1 MSTSNLH
8 QQLRQKVQGLF
19 SPYQNQRDQQILAKF
34 DRTLF
39 RDDFAQLKDYL
50 GEIEQTLA
58 QLAKLSDNTQ
68 PKTDFYCQ
76 KLLAQCHALIDALQR
91 QDTDFT
97 PKIATASTQNPQK
110 RRASERQKMQNA
122 LYQLPPR
129 ERLAKYYEFL
139 LQLNEI
145 IENNQLA
152 FYQARSDQEKQ
163 YWSKK
168 TQITQQRRDH
178 CQEAIDLLEEYLST
192 ITEE

>member
-1 MSTSNLH
+1 MSTSSLH
-8 QQLRQKVQGLF
+8 QQLSQKVQGLF

-50 GEIEQTLA
+50 REIEQTLA

-68 PKTDFYCQ
+68 PQTDFYSQ

-97 PKIATASTQNPQK
+97 LQTTSSQNSQK
-110 RRASERQKMQNA
+110 RRASERQQMQNA

-168 TQITQQRRDH
+168 TQITQQRRDR

-192 ITEE
+192 TTEE

>member
-1 MSTSNLH
+1 MSTSSLH
-8 QQLRQKVQGLF
+8 QQLHQKVQGLF
-19 SPYQNQRDQQILAKF
+19 APYQHQRDQQILAKF

-58 QLAKLSDNTQ
+58 QLAKLPDNAQ
-68 PKTDFYCQ
+68 PQTDFYSQ
-76 KLLAQCHALIDALQR
+76 KLSAQCHALIDALQR
-91 QDTDFT
+91 QNTNFT
-97 PKIATASTQNPQK
+97 PKATTASTQNSQK
-110 RRASERQKMQNA
+110 RRASERQQMQNA

-139 LQLNEI
+139 LQLNEM

-152 FYQARSDQEKQ
+152 FYQARSEQEKQ
-163 YWSKK
+163 RLANNL
-168 TQITQQRRDH
+168 QITQQRRDR

-192 ITEE
+192 TTEE

>member
-1 MSTSNLH
+1 MPTSSLH
-8 QQLRQKVQGLF
+8 QQLRQTVRSLF
-19 SPYQNQRDQQILAKF
+19 SSYQTQRDQQILAKF

-68 PKTDFYCQ
+68 PQTDFYSQ

-91 QDTDFT
+91 QDTDST
-97 PKIATASTQNPQK
+97 LQPSSTQNSQK
-110 RRASERQKMQNA
+110 RRASERQQMQNA

-168 TQITQQRRDH
+168 TQITRQRRDH